1 MAYFTAVLSPEGSG
15 DDRDWRS
22 VDVDLEAGSPDELA
36 DVLRGAVDGD
46 GPVLAV
52 LEREDEWFALV
63 RTDGDGDARVFVS
76 DAVAAADSAYAPLF
90 AELPAAGELAIGV
103 AGADDEA
110 ADDEEDEEE
119 AVAEEAA
126 RPGAPVEDVWAGD
139 PELLAD
145 LGCPA
150 QVLLRLA
157 ASGEDPSAATVEI
170 GELLGFADVVESL
183 R

>member
-36 DVLRGAVDGD
+36 DVLRGAVDDD

-90 AELPAAGELAIGV
+90 AELPAAGELATG
-103 AGADDEA
+103 AAAADDEA